1 LRLDDHNVRALLGLA
16 NAHMWE
22 VNMYVSDDRE
32 AQIRAAEAAAAR
44 RWRMNRNAADVHV
57 TYGTVL
63 FAMRDPN
70 VRYANSSWPLVWTA
84 ISPWR
89 TAISG

>member
-32 AQIRAAEAAAAR
+32 AQIRAAEALA
-44 RWRMNRNAADVHV
+44 MNRNAADVHV

-70 VRYANSSWPLVWTA
+70 VRYANSSWPSVWTA